1 MVNPVIEPRTYRREM
16 GEGRF
21 LSFTIGYKETDLW
34 IGIDP
39 VSYREE
45 MKEFCYERIKHY
57 RIALENYLLLD
68 PEYGSSLIP
77 YQTNSYAHDLANKMA
92 WAAQKANVGPMA
104 AVAGAFA
111 QQLGFDLL
119 SNFKIN
125 ELAIENGGDIF
136 LHLINPLVLSIFAG
150 KSPLSERIGI
160 EIPKDM
166 GSIGVCTSSGTVGP
180 SLSFGKADAVM
191 VACKDAALADAWSTS
206 LGNRVQGADNL
217 NDTIIFTE
225 QIKEILSVVIVCEGK
240 VGIRGIFDL
249 KLIKK

>member
-1 MVNPVIEPRTYRREM
+1 MVNSGIEPRTYRQEM

-21 LSFTIGYKETDLW
+21 HSFTTGYKETDLW

-39 VSYREE
+39 DSYREE
-45 MKEFCYERIKHY
+45 MKEFCFERIKHY
-57 RIALENYLLLD
+57 RTLLENYLLLD
-68 PEYGSSLIP
+68 PAYGSSLIP
-77 YQTNSYAHDLANKMA
+77 YHTKSSAPELAIRMA
-92 WAAQKANVGPMA
+92 LAANKANVGPMA

-111 QQLGFDLL
+111 QQLGIDLL
-119 SNFKIN
+119 NHYKMN

-136 LHLINPLVLSIFAG
+136 LHLLNPMVLSIFAG
-150 KSPLSERIGI
+150 NSPLSERIGI

-180 SLSFGKADAVM
+180 SLSLGKADAVM
-191 VACKDAALADAWSTS
+191 VACKDAALADAWATS
-206 LGNRVQGADNL
+206 LGNRVQVADNISS
-217 NDTIIFTE
+217 TIIFTE
-225 QIKEILSVVIVCEGK
+225 QIKEILSVVIICEGK